1 MRRRFRV
8 LILAAIVAAVVVRVG
23 FALSLQSGSL
33 QSGSLQSGSLQSGSL
48 QAGSFQTGSFP
59 TSAVPQSAVMMNST
73 QASASLQLGSS
84 SRHTLVQQSPF
95 LPDGATLLGL
105 GTVLLGLAA
114 AVRKAV

>member
-1 MRRRFRV
+1 
-8 LILAAIVAAVVVRVG
+8 
-23 FALSLQSGSL
+23 
-33 QSGSLQSGSLQSGSL
+33 
-48 QAGSFQTGSFP
+48 
-59 TSAVPQSAVMMNST
+59 MMNST

>member
-33 QSGSLQSGSLQSGSL
+33 Q
-48 QAGSFQTGSFP
+48 TP
-59 TSAVPQSAVMMNST
+59 AVRQSAVMMNST
-73 QASASLQLGSS
+73 PASAPLRLGS
-84 SRHTLVQQSPF
+84 SRHTPAQQSPL

-105 GTVLLGLAA
+105 GTLLLGLAA